1 MTKYAVIYTTL
12 SVEASNKVRPQHVA
26 FLKGM
31 IERGRVVDGM
41 KFPDYY
47 DGCIQGVL
55 VAEASSKQEVAEWF
69 SKDPVITS
77 GARTFEVREY
87 DRGMV
92 GQEVKAASAGS

>member
-1 MTKYAVIYTTL
+1 MAKYAVIYTTL
-12 SVEASNKVRPQHVA
+12 SVEASNRVRPQHIE
-26 FLKGM
+26 FLKDM
-31 IERGRVVDGM
+31 IGKGRVVDGM

-55 VAEASSKQEVAEWF
+55 IAEGGSKQEVAEWF
-69 SKDPVITS
+69 RKDPVITS

-92 GQEVKAASAGS
+92 GQEVGKSQ